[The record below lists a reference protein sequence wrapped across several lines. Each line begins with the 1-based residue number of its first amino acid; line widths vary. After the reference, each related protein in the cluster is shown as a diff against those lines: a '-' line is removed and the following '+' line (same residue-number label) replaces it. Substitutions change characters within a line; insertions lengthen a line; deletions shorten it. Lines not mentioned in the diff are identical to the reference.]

1 MNKKIVRLLAVNAML
16 ILGVAN
22 SAAQKPAKARNGH
35 KSKRSP
41 DFELDRKLCACSIGY
56 RVLLGGY
63 FV

>member
-41 DFELDRKLCACSIGY
+41 DFELDRKLSL
-56 RVLLGGY
+56 RL
-63 FV
+63 